1 MDARGGGYFG
11 RPRSRSSKNN
21 FGLDSPCFLSLTYQP
36 PIAIQELLHSMT
48 PTNVEKRKKQD
59 DEGSH
64 MQIDFKRQKIADVDR
79 GAALLGSIKDKKH
92 ESASEHV
99 AQESTIGAN
108 ELASAFALA
117 SLASMSPIIKTGKES
132 TSKSTATEYEY
143 ESRDAD
149 NDASSELGEHQQSA
163 VPISPEVRSPIRS
176 NIQTQQNRRVTFSN
190 DTKVTSR
197 QTSRRLSLPPR
208 AGTSSKSR
216 QQPQPNVQFSPGY
229 GVRRNLYL
237 SQHQQLSP
245 RMQQRSPS
253 QNPWMRQHQQNHH
266 RSNPPATLYLPHL
279 QHVSPKSQSDGTT
292 SEKNLQTWICDF
304 CNVASFET
312 YEEACVHEESCRART
327 NAVAAP
333 HFHRNINGNKSP
345 HSYPWPPPPHL
356 HHMYGGQG
364 PQQPY
369 LTTHHLPSVPPPP
382 SSPPVHFRSNSSL
395 RSPSSPQ
402 WQGHPKL
409 VGQEFKSVS
418 PHASPDNDINN
429 VRRTISTQESV
440 EMTEGTDGSVT
451 LSPGSDQQ
459 HQHKSSGNMIDGD
472 SIVSLDDMELVP
484 AYVYFL
490 MRQVESTHFTE
501 ADRFVARSKGPVGYA
516 GFQCR
521 HCHGHAGLG
530 KYFPV
535 TAKSLST
542 NSTSQNIH
550 SHLLKCRKV
559 APYIKEQLI
568 TLKDEKGRSPRLE
581 PGWRRIFFE
590 KIWSRLHD

>member
-1 MDARGGGYFG
+1 MDIILKLLY
-11 RPRSRSSKNN
+11 
-21 FGLDSPCFLSLTYQP
+21 LTILFVQT
-36 PIAIQELLHSMT
+36 QMT
-48 PTNVEKRKKQD
+48 PTNVEKRKKHD
-59 DEGSH
+59 EAEEGSH
-64 MQIDFKRQKIADVDR
+64 MQIGSKRQKTAEVDQ
-79 GAALLGSIKDKKH
+79 GAAILGSIREKKQ
-92 ESASEHV
+92 EHGSD
-99 AQESTIGAN
+99 QHPHDSTIGAN

-117 SLASMSPIIKTGKES
+117 SLASMSPMVKRDKEIANKN
-132 TSKSTATEYEY
+132 TTIEQEY

-149 NDASSELGEHQQSA
+149 NDASSELGDHSHNT
-163 VPISPEVRSPIRS
+163 VHTISPEIRSPVRSGM
-176 NIQTQQNRRVTFSN
+176 QTPQNRRVTFSN
-190 DTKVTSR
+190 DTKDTSR

-208 AGTSSKSR
+208 VGTLTASR
-216 QQPQPNVQFSPGY
+216 QQQQQHQPPPNVPFPPGY
-229 GVRRNLYL
+229 GARRNLYL
-237 SQHQQLSP
+237 SSPHHPQSP
-245 RMQQRSPS
+245 RLQQRSPS
-253 QNPWMRQHQQNHH
+253 QQQHPWMRQQQQSHH
-266 RSNPPATLYLPHL
+266 RSNPPVTLFLPHL
-279 QHVSPKSQSDGTT
+279 QHLTPKPQPKNNTPPTET
-292 SEKNLQTWICDF
+292 SVQTWICDF

-312 YEEACVHEESCRART
+312 YEEACIHEGSCRART
-327 NAVAAP
+327 NAVDTA
-333 HFHRNINGNKSP
+333 HLHRNNNNNRSKSSHP
-345 HSYPWPPPPHL
+345 YPWPPPPQF
-356 HHMYGGQG
+356 HHMYSAPG

-369 LTTHHLPSVPPPP
+369 LVSHHMTGAPPPPPP
-382 SSPPVHFRSNSSL
+382 STPPIHFRPNASMT
-395 RSPSSPQ
+395 SPSTPR
-402 WQGHPKL
+402 WQENQPA
-409 VGQEFKSVS
+409 VGTEYTSIS
-418 PHASPDNDINN
+418 PHMSPGSSNN
-429 VRRTISTQESV
+429 VHRTISTQESV

-451 LSPGSDQQ
+451 LSPSSDQQ
-459 HQHKSSGNMIDGD
+459 HQQQSYGNMNDGD
-472 SIVSLDDMELVP
+472 NIVSLDDMELVP
-484 AYVYFL
+484 PYVYFL